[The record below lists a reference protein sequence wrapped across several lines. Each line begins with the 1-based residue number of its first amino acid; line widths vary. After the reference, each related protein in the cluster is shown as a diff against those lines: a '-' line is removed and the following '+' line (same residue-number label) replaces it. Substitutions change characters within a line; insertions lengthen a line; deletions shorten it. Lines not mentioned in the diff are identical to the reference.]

1 MRNIPDADAKAIT
14 DLDGGKMMLAASD
27 VGM

>member
-1 MRNIPDADAKAIT
+1 MRNISDADAKAIT

-27 VGM
+27 IGM